1 MESETVVDKEVGQ
14 LLENEKEW
22 RRYMIQEM
30 KDLKKE
36 VHQLS
41 ILTTTLKVKYGL
53 IAGFF
58 GFIGGFL
65 GPLLKYF
72 NGHH

>member
-1 MESETVVDKEVGQ
+1 MVDKEVDK
-14 LLENEKEW
+14 LLENEREW
-22 RRYMIQEM
+22 RRYMIREM
-30 KDLKKE
+30 RDLKTE
-36 VHQLS
+36 VHQLR

-53 IAGFF
+53 VATIF

-65 GPLLKYF
+65 GPLIKYL